1 MGLISRVSSR
11 TYRLYTMKLLTSL
24 GLLGITQAV
33 GFGESDTD
41 YTIKVHA
48 GKRDCYFEDIKKDGP
63 FEIEYQVIDGGD
75 LDITFQMIDPKGK
88 ILSTDIRKEDGVHTV
103 DEPLEGA
110 YQFCFDNGFSRMTDK
125 VVFFEIFSDDD
136 FDYDY
141 SDDDFDFRAD
151 DSGLLEDRVS
161 EIQLALSRMKL
172 NMAKT
177 SQIQNLLRAF
187 EAKDR
192 NLIEANRAKVDTWSL
207 IHLLV
212 MCSTA
217 FLQVYLLRSFFAP
230 QTSSGSKV
238 RT

>member
-1 MGLISRVSSR
+1 LAG
-11 TYRLYTMKLLTSL
+11 
-24 GLLGITQAV
+24 GP
-33 GFGESDTD
+33 FGDSDSD

-48 GKRDCYFEDIKKDGP
+48 GKRDCYFEDIKAQTP
-63 FEIEYQVIDGGD
+63 FEIEFQVIDGGD

-88 ILSTDIRKEDGVHTV
+88 ILATDIRKEDGVHTV
-103 DEPLEGA
+103 DEPIEGA

-136 FDYDY
+136 FGDYDY
-141 SDDDFDFRAD
+141 DDPDWKAKLKDD
-151 DSGLLEDRVS
+151 DSGLLEERVS

-192 NLIEANRAKVDTWSL
+192 NLIEANRSKVDTWSL
-207 IHLLV
+207 VHLTV
-212 MCSTA
+212 MVSTA
-217 FLQVYLLRSFFAP
+217 CLQVYLLRSMFNTPAA
-230 QTSSGSKV
+230 SAGSKV